1 MALIYGIF
9 LQKMHQ
15 VIKIACK
22 IICENELCRYFVQYE
37 GGNGGGGTNPEA
49 REIICSDLET

>member
-1 MALIYGIF
+1 MALILVIYGIF

-37 GGNGGGGTNPEA
+37 GGNGGGVPILKHEK
-49 REIICSDLET
+49 